1 MKAVLIRAHGGPE
14 VLEYT
19 DLPEPSPRAD
29 EVLVRVRACA
39 LNHLDLWVRNGI
51 QGVQFAFPHILGADI
66 AGEVVAVGELCRRV
80 RPGMRVLLAPGLS
93 CRQCLRCHEGRDN
106 ECRDYRL
113 FGAGVP
119 GGYRELMTAPEYAVI
134 PVPETLAFPE
144 AAAAPLVFL
153 TAWHMLFGRAKLQPG
168 ENVLVLA
175 ASSGVGMAAVQIA
188 KLFHCRV
195 IATAGGEE
203 KMAKARALGADVVL
217 DHYRD
222 DIAREVRNATAR
234 HGADVVIEHVGE
246 ATWKAS
252 TAALASSGR
261 LVTCGATTGHAVG
274 IDIRYLF
281 AKQQSL
287 LGSYMGTLAELHHVL
302 RYVFEGRLKPVID
315 SVFPLAEARAAHQR
329 LEAKQQFGKIV
340 LEV

>member
-1 MKAVLIRAHGGPE
+1 MNAVVIRSHGGPG
-14 VLEYT
+14 VLEAVS
-19 DLPEPSPRAD
+19 LPEPAPRAD

-51 QGVQFAFPHILGADI
+51 PGVQFAFPHILGSDI

-80 RPGMRVLLAPGLS
+80 RPGMRVALAPGLS

-106 ECRDYRL
+106 ECREYKL
-113 FGAGVP
+113 FGAGHP
-119 GGYRELMTAPEYAVI
+119 GGYRELMTAPEYAAI
-134 PVPETLAFPE
+134 PIPETLAFPE

-153 TAWHMLFGRAKLQPG
+153 TAWHMLLGRAKLQPG
-168 ENVLVLA
+168 ESVLVLA

-203 KMAKARALGADVVL
+203 KMEKARALGADVVL
-217 DHYRD
+217 DHYRG
-222 DIAREVRNATAR
+222 DIAREVRSATER
-234 HGADVVIEHVGE
+234 RGADVVIEHVGE

-252 TAALASSGR
+252 TAALAPSGR
-261 LVTCGATTGHAVG
+261 LVTCGATTGHGVG
-274 IDIRYLF
+274 VDLRFLF

-302 RYVFEGRLKPVID
+302 RYVFEGTLRPVID
-315 SVFPLAEARAAHQR
+315 SVFPLAEARAAHER
-329 LEAKQQFGKIV
+329 LEAKKQFGKIV